1 MVRKLIKNINVK
13 NIVVLLVLVGFVVGT
28 LLLLILNI
36 ENLV

>member
-13 NIVVLLVLVGFVVGT
+13 NIVVLLVLVGFVVAK